1 MKKKFVITILMVIT
15 LISVFWTIILVVIAV
30 NRKSPSVSLMDIRKE
45 TDDVVAKPNTLMMIR
60 DLNLKGQRLSQGDT
74 LKAVYNL
81 INVGEDTLFILN
93 VNPDCTIVR

>member
-15 LISVFWTIILVVIAV
+15 LISVFWTIMLVVIAV

-81 INVGEDTLFILN
+81 
-93 VNPDCTIVR
+93 TIVR

>member
-81 INVGEDTLFILN
+81 INVGA
-93 VNPDCTIVR
+93 IVR

>member
-15 LISVFWTIILVVIAV
+15 LISVFWTIMLVVIAV

-81 INVGEDTLFILN
+81 NQCRGRH
-93 VNPDCTIVR
+93 IVYSECES

>member
-74 LKAVYNL
+74 L
-81 INVGEDTLFILN
+81 
-93 VNPDCTIVR
+93 

>member
-60 DLNLKGQRLSQGDT
+60 DLNLKGQKLSQGDT

-81 INVGEDTLFILN
+81 INPSFSI
-93 VNPDCTIVR
+93 